1 MSAGRVQG
9 SGAQLAR
16 AVRNLLDNAA
26 RHAEGHVEVSV
37 ETRDGEVVLTVDDD
51 GPGVPPE
58 ERTRIF
64 DRFTRLDEG
73 RARDA
78 GGVGLGLPMVRAIV
92 ERHAGTV
99 TVDDAPIGGA
109 RFVVTLP
116 AA

>member
-1 MSAGRVQG
+1 VSAGRVRG

-16 AVRNLLDNAA
+16 LVRNLLDNAA
-26 RHAEGHVEVSV
+26 RHARGHVAVSV
-37 ETRDGEVVLTVDDD
+37 EARDGEVVLTVDDD
-51 GPGVPPE
+51 GPGIPAD
-58 ERTRIF
+58 ERARVF

-78 GGVGLGLPMVRAIV
+78 GGVGLGLPVVRAVV

-99 TVDDAPIGGA
+99 TVEDAPIGGA